1 MERLGATQIPPWALR
16 VHSKRQLTAEPL
28 RGTIDPLRPLEQL
41 RQCGSHGM
49 EPIDRAA
56 ADGPARAA
64 GIAAS
69 TLERCPA
76 KACPG
81 LDPGACPGL
90 DPGACPGLDPGW
102 IPVRVKAPRCN
113 CHALRCSIIGRHTP
127 RTRSI
132 RYAAAFRFHHR
143 RPGIPDRPVE
153 PDDDSTSIRIL
164 AARCARVV
172 ARNPFARQR
181 AWGMPGARCTR
192 SRVREV

>member
-16 VHSKRQLTAEPL
+16 VHSKKQLTAEPL
-28 RGTIDPLRPLEQL
+28 RGTIDPPRPLEQL

-90 DPGACPGLDPGW
+90 DPGW
-102 IPVRVKAPRCN
+102 IPVRVKKTRQNKEIEFPFRFNRNGKGSSRQAPR
-113 CHALRCSIIGRHTP
+113 
-127 RTRSI
+127 
-132 RYAAAFRFHHR
+132 AF
-143 RPGIPDRPVE
+143 G
-153 PDDDSTSIRIL
+153 
-164 AARCARVV
+164 ARVSP
-172 ARNPFARQR
+172 NQP
-181 AWGMPGARCTR
+181 M
-192 SRVREV
+192 E